1 MNSSLPDIDFRGIR
15 PHGSPA
21 SRAGGFEE
29 LACTLIEEAVCEWP
43 DGTEFARFGDPD
55 GGREGRATLPDG
67 TVCAWQAK
75 YLFRLDASALSQIER
90 SVERVLHSEP
100 MLRRYLVVLPVNL
113 PAGDTNGRMSARTR
127 WENKAKEWRES
138 VQASG
143 RSVEFEFIGEH
154 ELVKALTS
162 PGQTGRLRY
171 WFDESFMDGP
181 WFQNRLKEAI
191 DKAGP
196 RYSPEVHIGVR
207 AAQAL
212 EGLGRTDQFTTEW
225 RKYLAA
231 LRESRLGGWRAPDDD
246 TGEVANALP
255 ACKAAIEEADRAIT
269 SVISAL
275 SGYGDL
281 PTPDNQIQVAQDEI
295 WNLLGL
301 LRSNHLS
308 ESGFYVG
315 DAAFLHHDA
324 DRTLGA
330 LYNLATLADSIS
342 TGTARAGEVLIAGK
356 AGTGKT
362 HLLCDIAK
370 TRVDAGHPT
379 VLVMGQ
385 DFDHRAPHLQIPG
398 LTSFDGSIEEEVAA
412 LSVAAEAS
420 GVVGLLM
427 IDALNESE
435 HPEGWSDNLQVL
447 RQIVGRHK
455 QVALAV
461 SCRSE
466 FVPETVGKTTMPEV
480 EHEGYGEAAEAAVVR
495 YAQHYGIG
503 SVSFPMLSP
512 EFSNPLFLRLACE
525 ALATLGHDSFQ
536 LDSAGL
542 TTVCDAF
549 LRAVNERLSSRQRC
563 DFDPERPLV
572 QQAVRALAEAIE
584 TSESTTIDR
593 ETAERL
599 LQDIHPSAEWSKSL
613 LKGLINEGVLIK
625 TPGGFGFGYQR
636 LGDIARAA
644 LRCENSD
651 EEIRQWADVLSHH
664 RWRHRGV
671 LGALAVM
678 LPEAR
683 GVELIE
689 ILADENGKV
698 TPDEN
703 DLFVDSLVLRS
714 AGAVSPK
721 TLAIVRQLLG
731 DEDLR
736 EPLFDQLVQLSC
748 VPGHPLN
755 ADQFHA
761 WLMEQGL
768 AERDAQWSLFL
779 VEQTEY
785 QTSVERL
792 INWARDQSGGAEAEV
807 RRLAGLMLGW
817 MLATSD
823 NRVRDRATKALV
835 ALFEPAPDAAE
846 DVLRSFDGV
855 NDPYVLER
863 LAAAA
868 CGAALRSPDT
878 SAHHKLANGTADMLT
893 AEWPSHLLT
902 RDYAHRIFQ
911 LALNTGWIPP
921 DRGGSDGRPYNG
933 PPYGAELPTS
943 MRTTDQIEA
952 MTERPDYDYGSIWYS
967 IHYGDFGRYI
977 LEPCIGQFEPDRQGE
992 LVGLAE
998 RMVFDRVVDLGW
1010 TPEVFQNA
1018 DRSLPSGWR
1027 TENAVERIGKKY
1039 QWIAFYELLGRLAD
1053 NYPVREWRSSP
1064 PVTYSHAEQLVY
1076 RDIDPTILSQKPET
1090 SPPTPWFSP
1099 AQAAF
1104 DPNETGKE
1112 PTDIDGTPDPLDLI
1126 AVTDQNGRQW
1136 LVLETYADLK
1146 EPLAPERKALGLPEV
1161 WVRLQIC
1168 GYLIPEDKLTE
1179 IHKWAR
1185 GRDWREFEMPKS
1197 PDVHNALLAAHP
1209 EDPTWAQAFSE
1220 SDPWLRQS
1228 EQPPCDLFT
1237 AAAHYAGT
1245 GTNRDHSDAQET
1257 TGWVPSGQLHN
1268 LLGLSRSGDFEWK
1281 SQQGITIVKDPSIT
1295 EGGPSALLASRK
1307 ETIERLKESGF
1318 TIIWTVL
1325 AGKDLIQQD
1334 SSRPNNPRWVTAS
1347 AAYTLDNS
1355 DVILLYATA
1364 RSYVGPTEIDNQ
1376 PWSEVLRDRG

>member
-1 MNSSLPDIDFRGIR
+1 MNSSLPDIDFKAIR
-15 PHGSPA
+15 PHGSVA

-29 LACTLIEEAVCEWP
+29 LACTLIEEAVYEWP

-75 YLFRLDASALSQIER
+75 YLFRLDASAISQIGQ
-90 SVERVLHSEP
+90 SVERVLQNEP
-100 MLRRYLVVLPVNL
+100 MLCRYLVVLPINL
-113 PAGDTNGRMSARTR
+113 PAGDTHGRTSARSR
-127 WENKAKEWRES
+127 WEDKVGEWRNLAQE
-138 VQASG
+138 SG
-143 RSVEFEFIGEH
+143 RSVEFSFLGEH
-154 ELVKALTS
+154 ELVNALTS
-162 PGQTGRLRY
+162 PGQSGRLRY

-181 WFQNRLKEAI
+181 WFQDRLDEAI
-191 DKAGP
+191 DKAGR
-196 RYSPEVHIGVR
+196 RYLPEVNVGVR
-207 AAQAL
+207 AAQVL
-212 EGLGRTDQFTTEW
+212 EGLGRTDQFTAKW

-231 LRESRLGGWRAPDDD
+231 LRESRPGSWQAPDGD
-246 TGEVANALP
+246 TGEVAEALP
-255 ACKAAIEEADRAIT
+255 ACIAAIEEADCAIG
-269 SVISAL
+269 SVVSAL
-275 SGYGDL
+275 GGYGDL
-281 PTPDNQIQVAQDEI
+281 PVPDDQIQVAQDEI
-295 WNLLGL
+295 WRILRL
-301 LRSNHLS
+301 LRANHLS
-308 ESGFYVG
+308 NGGFYV
-315 DAAFLHHDA
+315 DSAAFLHHDA
-324 DRTLGA
+324 KRALGA
-330 LYNLATLADSIS
+330 LESLARLADSTS
-342 TGTARAGEVLIAGK
+342 TRAARAGEVLITGK

-370 TRVDAGHPT
+370 LRIEAGCPT

-385 DFDHRAPHLQIPG
+385 DFNRGAPHLQIPG
-398 LTSFDGSIEEEVAA
+398 LTSFEGSVENEVAA
-412 LSVAAEAS
+412 LAVAAEAS

-435 HPEGWSDNLQVL
+435 HPEGWSDNLRVL

-466 FVPETVGKTTMPEV
+466 FVPETVGDTTMPEV

-495 YAQHYGIG
+495 YAQYYGIG
-503 SVSFPMLSP
+503 SVSFPLLNP

-542 TTVCDAF
+542 TTVCNAF

-572 QQAVRALAEAIE
+572 QQAVRVLAETIE
-584 TSESTTIDR
+584 ASESTTIDR
-593 ETAERL
+593 ETAEQL
-599 LQDIHPSAEWSKSL
+599 LQDIHPYAEWSKSL

-625 TPGGFGFGYQR
+625 TPAGFGFGYQR

-644 LRCENSD
+644 LRCENTD
-651 EEIRQWADVLSHH
+651 EEIRQWAESLGRH

-689 ILADENGKV
+689 ILADDNGRV
-698 TPDEN
+698 TRDEI
-703 DLFVDSLVLRS
+703 DLFVDSLILRS
-714 AGAVSPK
+714 AGSVSPK
-721 TLAIVRQLLG
+721 TLGIVRQLLG

-736 EPLFDQLVQLSC
+736 ESLFDQFVQLSC
-748 VPGHPLN
+748 VLGHPLN

-792 INWARDQSGGAEAEV
+792 INWARAQSGDAETEV

-835 ALFEPAPDAAE
+835 ALFEPGPDAAE
-846 DVLRSFDGV
+846 DVLRSFEGV
-855 NDPYVLER
+855 NDPCVLER

-878 SAHHKLANGTADMLT
+878 SAHHKLANGTADMLA

-911 LALNTGWIPP
+911 LALSTGWIPP
-921 DRGGSDGRPYNG
+921 DRGGSDGQPYNG
-933 PPYGAELPTS
+933 PPYGSELPTS
-943 MRTTDQIEA
+943 VRTTDQIEA
-952 MTERPDYDYGSIWYS
+952 MTELPDYDYGSIWYS

-977 LEPCIGQFEPDRQGE
+977 LEPYFGRFEPDRQGG
-992 LVGLAE
+992 LVGLVE
-998 RMVFDRVVDLGW
+998 RMVFDRVVELGW
-1010 TPEVFQNA
+1010 TPQVFQSV
-1018 DRSLPSGWR
+1018 DRSLHSGSR
-1027 TENAVERIGKKY
+1027 TDHAVERVGKKY

-1076 RDIDPTILSQKPET
+1076 RDIDPTILVQKPDT
-1090 SPPTPWFSP
+1090 GPPRQWFSP
-1099 AQAAF
+1099 SQATF
-1104 DPNETGKE
+1104 DPNEGGKA

-1126 AVTDQNGRQW
+1126 AVTDKNERQW
-1136 LVLETYADLK
+1136 LVLETLTSWE
-1146 EPLAPERKALGLPEV
+1146 EPLSPEQKALRQPELSV
-1161 WVRLQIC
+1161 WMQIR
-1168 GYLIPEDKLTE
+1168 GYLIPAADLPQFRN
-1179 IHKWAR
+1179 WAEGKDWH
-1185 GRDWREFEMPKS
+1185 GRWMPES
-1197 PDVHNALLAAHP
+1197 PDAHNALLAAHP
-1209 EDPTWAQAFSE
+1209 NDPAWAQTFSE
-1220 SDPWLRQS
+1220 SDQWILQS
-1228 EQPPCDLFT
+1228 EQLPCDLFT
-1237 AAAHYAGT
+1237 AATRYAGT
-1245 GTNRDHSDAQET
+1245 GTDRDHSAAQET
-1257 TGWVPSGQLHN
+1257 TGYVPSRRLHN
-1268 LLGLSRSGDFEWK
+1268 LLGLSRSGDFEWEN
-1281 SQQGITIVKDPSIT
+1281 QQGTSIAKDPSIAD
-1295 EGGPSALLASRK
+1295 GGTLLAARKPSRN
-1307 ETIERLKESGF
+1307 
-1318 TIIWTVL
+1318 
-1325 AGKDLIQQD
+1325 
-1334 SSRPNNPRWVTAS
+1334 SRATSRGRPDHHLDRPCRQRPLSPRWSPSRQTPMG
-1347 AAYTLDNS
+1347 Y
-1355 DVILLYATA
+1355 
-1364 RSYVGPTEIDNQ
+1364 RQ
-1376 PWSEVLRDRG
+1376 RCLRP